1 MKHFK
6 APKKT
11 LKELDVEA
19 AATLIAVASDV
30 ALILDSKACIRD
42 MAFSSAEL
50 SHELEQS
57 LHWLGKSWLDTVTV
71 ESREKITGM
80 LAEAEEKTVSGWRQM
95 NHPSSVGGDVPILY
109 SVVKVRPGHLVAL
122 GRDLRPIAQL
132 QQRLIETQQSM
143 ERDYARLRHIE
154 MRYRLLFD
162 GASEA
167 LLIVDAGSLRIL
179 ESNPAAAPL
188 LDVRGKRAGSRNL
201 LDMFDA
207 ATRNGVQALV
217 NDVRAS
223 GQPEVIQARLL
234 ETGET
239 MRISA
244 SLLRNEGVPVLLM
257 RVLPIHADNGALAS
271 RSKVGLLKL
280 AETGPDASVVTDS
293 EGRILVANAA
303 FLDMTHLPTEQQAR
317 GEILDRWLGR
327 PGIDLDV
334 LMSSLRRH
342 GSVRIFATTLRSDG
356 GTPADVEV
364 SAAKLLDG
372 DQLYFGFTIRMV
384 NRRTAGEA
392 RGPGNMHRSSEQLKE
407 LIGRV
412 PLKELVRD
420 STDMIER
427 LCIEAALELTNDNR
441 ASAAEMLGLSRQS
454 LYLKLRRHGLI
465 DFSPDA
471 DREE

>member
-11 LKELDVEA
+11 LRELDVEA

-30 ALILDSKACIRD
+30 ALILDDKACIRD
-42 MAFSSAEL
+42 MAFSSSEL
-50 SHELEQS
+50 SRELEQS
-57 LHWLGKSWLDTVTV
+57 LNWLGKAWLDTVTI
-71 ESREKITGM
+71 ESREKVSSM
-80 LAEAEEKTVSGWRQM
+80 LAEAEEKTVSSWRQM
-95 NHPSSVGGDVPILY
+95 NHPSPAGGDVPILY

-143 ERDYARLRHIE
+143 ERDYSRLRHIE

-162 GASEA
+162 ASSEA
-167 LLIVDAGSLRIL
+167 LLIVDAGSLRVL
-179 ESNPAAAPL
+179 ESNPAAAPM

-223 GQPEVIQARLL
+223 GRPESIQAKLV

-239 MRISA
+239 MRVSA

-257 RVLPIHADNGALAS
+257 RVLPVHTDSGEVVS

-280 AETGPDASVVTDS
+280 VENGPDAAVVTDA

-303 FLDMTHLPTEQQAR
+303 FLDMAHLPTEQQAR
-317 GEILDRWLGR
+317 GETLDRWLGR

-334 LMSSLRRH
+334 LISSLRRH
-342 GSVRIFATTLRSDG
+342 GNVRLFATTLRSDG

-372 DQLYFGFTIRMV
+372 DQLYFGFTIRLV
-384 NRRTAGEA
+384 NRRVVSEQ
-392 RGPGNMHRSSEQLKE
+392 RGSGNMHRSGEQLKE

-420 STDMIER
+420 STDMVER

-465 DFSPDA
+465 DFSPDS
-471 DREE
+471 DQDE